1 MQPNV
6 QTPLAYFVKISFCA
20 FPWWVGEGSS
30 IFRLSFSSKKPAF
43 VYLDSIACPTF
54 IVGKK
59 IHENS
64 LHFTYRKLFSTGGF
78 LWLHKERLYSLMY
91 M

>member
-30 IFRLSFSSKKPAF
+30 TFRLSFSSKKPAF
-43 VYLDSIACPTF
+43 AYLDSIACPTF

-59 IHENS
+59 
-64 LHFTYRKLFSTGGF
+64 
-78 LWLHKERLYSLMY
+78 Y
-91 M
+91 MKIPFILRIVSCSQWEAFYG